1 MGTPAIDI
9 AQEMWFAEV
18 ELLAWLAAAPDF
30 NLAIA
35 QLIEVDMGSIDETVF
50 ANEDTWEIFRAISE
64 TDSEFPPTLADRN
77 RIRAEKIARNLRL
90 LLQWDESN
98 TTQAIGNRWG
108 PGPIDALLTR
118 LTWNPTAQ
126 SRAYESLRR
135 MRERHNRAEGSTHA
149 TA

>member
-18 ELLAWLAAAPDF
+18 EFLAWLASAPDF
-30 NLAIA
+30 NLAIS
-35 QLIEVDMGSIDETVF
+35 QLIEVDMGSIDESIF
-50 ANEDTWEIFRAISE
+50 LNDDTWEIFLAIAE
-64 TDSEFPPTLADRN
+64 AHKENPPAADRN
-77 RIRAEKIARNLRL
+77 RVRAKKIARNLRL

-98 TTQAIGNRWG
+98 LTQAIGNRWG